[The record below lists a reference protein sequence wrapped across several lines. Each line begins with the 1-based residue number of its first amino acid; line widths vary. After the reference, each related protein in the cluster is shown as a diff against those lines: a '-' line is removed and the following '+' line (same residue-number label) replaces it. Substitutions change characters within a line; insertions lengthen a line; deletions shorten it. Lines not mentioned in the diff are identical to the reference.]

1 MADETLTGANVVI
14 SSPAQQFTRTD
25 QFQALFYGKIYIGKI
40 DKDPTK
46 AENQIDVFIEQEDN
60 SLFKVPQPLRTNAAG
75 FPVYNGKIVK
85 FVTTEGH
92 SMALYDSNDVL
103 QNYYNNVLKYDPDQ
117 FSGSVG
123 GPDGL
128 KVVGRCSSVDQLR
141 QIVGVPDQWINVAS
155 YNEGTHV
162 GGGFFYWVNDLLDT
176 DDGGV
181 FFRVNA
187 NGGWRRDLPSVDALN
202 ILHFGAISDGKTDA
216 MPAMQRMHAWS
227 TKFSQS
233 IGVAGTYGPGI
244 VLPPGRFA
252 ASSMDLGTSEIGA
265 FKLIGPHC
273 FYGVIPRV
281 TLLPINK
288 TTTTPMFA
296 FTARRQEVSGIH
308 WDGAG
313 TVQPFMLNRVTRGS
327 YLRTAQFVATDYGGR
342 VFQAVDTIDT
352 KFDQCYAY
360 RGTKSFLVAGWSNQN
375 PGAWDHSTAIEIANC
390 NFTSNTGEPVILA
403 IRATQCIM
411 RNTWFTNN
419 YCAWD
424 FSQGGWFLDNVTI
437 EGATTAAKCQ
447 YAKFEEIYCRYAQ
460 GAGLD
465 FNASGYD
472 PSMDDPSIGGA
483 GRIPSWVTNA
493 YDQGRVSINH
503 AGTLFDCGVATEFNW
518 SNQVIDNS
526 ATNANTWY
534 NLGYMSMPRLGDSTR
549 IKIVGAANWDS
560 AGGNFDRPG
569 GTAFGSGLATIALE
583 MKAPNVASTSL
594 IEAHWWGE
602 DNSPIMDVRIV
613 HEWQRLTIY
622 VRMRQYA
629 KYGAMFVD
637 TTGTPRWRSGS
648 PFYFRPDMSAVTDD
662 AIAALTNAVTP
673 PCRKSWNKGDYASN
687 GFGMDF
693 DSGDFVLYQKN
704 RVSAYGI
711 NYIPM
716 MYNGEKVWIAVNDQ
730 TLGEKLPFVSKAQL
744 ATLSPATYVARKVLV
759 SDARG
764 TPYGRGTSREA
775 WSDGYQWTWADDLSV
790 VSFT

>member
-162 GGGFFYWVNDLLDT
+162 GGGFFYWVSDLLDT

-216 MPAMQRMHAWS
+216 MPAIQRMHAWS

-233 IGVAGTYGPGI
+233 IGVAGTYGPGV

-252 ASSMDLGTSEIGA
+252 VSSMDLGTAEIGA

-273 FYGVIPRV
+273 FFGVIPRV

-288 TTTTPMFA
+288 TTTTPAFA

-313 TVQPFMLNRVTRGS
+313 TVQPFMVNRVTRGS
-327 YLRTAQFVATDYGGR
+327 YIRTAQFVATDHGGR
-342 VFQAVDTIDT
+342 VFQCIDTIDT

-360 RGTKSFLVAGWSNQN
+360 RGSKAFLWVTWSNGN
-375 PGAWDHSTAIEIANC
+375 PGVWDHPTAIEIANC
-390 NFTSNTGEPVILA
+390 NFTANTGEPVISA
-403 IRATQCIM
+403 IRAGQSIM

-419 YCAWD
+419 YCAFD

-447 YAKFEEIYCRYAQ
+447 YSKFEEVYCRYAQ

-472 PSMDDPSIGGA
+472 PSMDDPSVGGS

-503 AGTLFDCGVATEFNW
+503 AGSLFDCGLAAEFFW
-518 SNQVIDNS
+518 SSNIIDNS

-534 NLGYMSMPRLGDSTR
+534 KVGEFVLPRLGDACR
-549 IKIVGAANWDS
+549 MRIVGAANWDS
-560 AGGNFDRPG
+560 AGGTLDRPG
-569 GTAFGSGLATIALE
+569 GTAFGSGETVIAIE
-583 MKAPNVASTSL
+583 MKQPNAATTTS
-594 IEAHWWGE
+594 IEAHWWNE
-602 DNSPIMDVRIV
+602 DNGPIMEVRLV
-613 HEWQRLTIY
+613 HSWQNVGVF

-629 KYGAMFVD
+629 KYGAVFME
-637 TTGTPRWRSGS
+637 TSGTPRWRSGT
-648 PFYFRPDMSAVTDD
+648 PAYFRP
-662 AIAALTNAVTP
+662 ALTAMTDAEIGAVANIVTV
-673 PCRKSWNKGDYASN
+673 PCRKTFNKGDYAGN
-687 GFGMDF
+687 GFGMDM
-693 DSGDFVLYQKN
+693 DSGSFILFQSN
-704 RVSAYGI
+704 RVSDHSAEFMPLTHNG
-711 NYIPM
+711 NERYIQM
-716 MYNGEKVWIAVNDQ
+716 MDRPVAIRYQRVSIAELRNM
-730 TLGEKLPFVSKAQL
+730 
-744 ATLSPATYVARKVLV
+744 SPATYVGCSFMVT
-759 SDARG
+759 DARSS
-764 TPYGRGTSREA
+764 PYQRGSSRVA
-775 WSDGYQWTWADDLSV
+775 WSEGYQWTWADDLTV
-790 VSFT
+790 VS